1 MSAAAARAI
10 PVKRAPQQKRALDR
24 IQAILAATEAL
35 LADDG
40 YDGLT
45 MVGIAA
51 RAGITHTS
59 IYHYF
64 ESVEAILA
72 ALVSRIMDDYD
83 RGVDARLA
91 QARTAGEL
99 VQAVLDSH
107 ALGFEIYRNNPVAR
121 GLWAATRYL
130 PALRKL
136 DDQDTARNSQL
147 FSERFIALAPEA
159 DPEAIRA
166 TTLLVASLGVPAFA
180 AALSLEGSMQDVAM
194 ENFLAMIRAHFGVLL
209 QLDITAQTHNNHFGD

>member
-1 MSAAAARAI
+1 MSAAAARTV
-10 PVKRAPQQKRALDR
+10 PVKRAPQQRRALDR
-24 IQAILAATEAL
+24 IQAILGATEAL

-64 ESVEAILA
+64 NSVEAILA
-72 ALVSRIMDDYD
+72 ALVSQIMDDYD
-83 RGVDARLA
+83 REVDARLA
-91 QARTAGEL
+91 QARTPREL

-107 ALGFEIYRNNPVAR
+107 AVGFEIYRSNPVAR

-130 PALRKL
+130 PALRKIE
-136 DDQDTARNSQL
+136 DENTARNAQL
-147 FSERFIALAPEA
+147 FSERFIALVPEA
-159 DPEAIRA
+159 DPQAIRA
-166 TTLLVASLGVPAFA
+166 TTLLVAALGVPAFE
-180 AALSLEGSMQDVAM
+180 AALSLEGAMQEVAL
-194 ENFLAMIRAHFGVLL
+194 ENFLAMIRTHYGVLL
-209 QLDITAQTHNNHFGD
+209 QFDISA

>member
-1 MSAAAARAI
+1 MSAAAARTA
-10 PVKRAPQQKRALDR
+10 PVKRAPQQQRALDR

-35 LADDG
+35 LAENG

-64 ESVEAILA
+64 QSVDAILA
-72 ALVSRIMDDYD
+72 ALVARIMDDFD
-83 RGVDARLA
+83 REVDARLA
-91 QARTAGEL
+91 QAETLQEL
-99 VQAVLDSH
+99 VEALLDSV
-107 ALGFEIYRNNPVAR
+107 AVGFEIYRSNPVSR

-136 DDQDTARNSQL
+136 DYEDTARNSQL
-147 FSERFIALAPEA
+147 FSERFIALAPQA
-159 DPEAIRA
+159 DPEAIHA
-166 TTLLVASLGVPAFA
+166 LTLLAASLGVPAYE
-180 AALSLEGSMQDVAM
+180 AALSLDESMQDVAL
-194 ENFLAMIRAHFGVLL
+194 ENFLAMIRARYGVLL
-209 QLDITAQTHNNHFGD
+209 QLDITA

>member
-1 MSAAAARAI
+1 MSAAAARTVL
-10 PVKRAPQQKRALDR
+10 VKRAPQQQRALNR

-35 LADDG
+35 LAEDG

-51 RAGITHTS
+51 RADITHTS

-64 ESVEAILA
+64 NSVEAILA
-72 ALVSRIMDDYD
+72 ALVSRIMEDFE
-83 RGVDARLA
+83 REVDARLA
-91 QARTAGEL
+91 QAGTLQEL
-99 VQAVLDSH
+99 VEALLDSL
-107 ALGFEIYRNNPVAR
+107 AVGFELYRSNPVAR

-136 DDQDTARNSQL
+136 DDEDTARNSQL

-159 DPEAIRA
+159 DPDAIRA
-166 TTLLVASLGVPAFA
+166 TTLLVASLGVPAFE
-180 AALSLEGSMQDVAM
+180 AALSLQGAMQDVAL
-194 ENFLAMIRAHFGVLL
+194 ENFLAMIRARYGVLL
-209 QLDITAQTHNNHFGD
+209 QLDITA